1 MKESP
6 DYPIPSMQITAPSGE
21 VLSVLI
27 EWNGDQ
33 SFSLVCR
40 EAIDENLHAVIRAI
54 WQVLQTPPLLGIT
67 DIIPAF
73 HSITI
78 VFDPLKIAR
87 TPNHPT
93 AGEAIL
99 HQVMSR
105 LNHLSIHAS
114 FSKRQVSIP
123 VCYDAS
129 LAPDL
134 ITLSAQLSLTPDEL
148 VSLHHRK
155 PYSVYMLG
163 FLPGFAYMGIL
174 DARITAPRHQR
185 PRPRVPAGSVA
196 IAAQQTGIY
205 PTDSPGGWQLI
216 GRTPIRMFNP
226 LEPNPCF
233 LQPGDEV
240 TFYPVSLKEYQQMIA
255 Q

>member
-6 DYPIPSMQITAPSGE
+6 DYPIPVMQITAPSGE

-33 SFSLVCR
+33 SLSLVCR

-54 WQVLQTPPLLGIT
+54 WQVLQTPPLPGIT

-114 FSKRQVSIP
+114 SSKRQVNIP

-134 ITLSAQLSLTPDEL
+134 ITLSAQLSLTPGEL

-174 DARITAPRHQR
+174 DERITAPRHPR
-185 PRPRVPAGSVA
+185 PRTRVPAGSVA

-240 TFYPVSLKEYQQMIA
+240 TFYPVSLKEYQQMILR
-255 Q
+255 

>member
-6 DYPIPSMQITAPSGE
+6 DYPIPSMQITAPNGE

-40 EAIDENLHAVIRAI
+40 EAIDENLHTVIRAI
-54 WQVLQTPPLLGIT
+54 WQVLQIPPLLGIT

-114 FSKRQVSIP
+114 SSKRQVNIP

-134 ITLSAQLSLTPDEL
+134 ITLSAQLSLTPGEL

-174 DARITAPRHQR
+174 DERITAPRHPR
-185 PRPRVPAGSVA
+185 PRTRVPAGSVA

-240 TFYPVSLKEYQQMIA
+240 TFYPVSLKEYQQMILR
-255 Q
+255 

>member
-6 DYPIPSMQITAPSGE
+6 DYLIPSMQITAPNGE
-21 VLSVLI
+21 LLSVLI

-54 WQVLQTPPLLGIT
+54 WQVLQTAPFPGIT
-67 DIIPAF
+67 DIIPTF

-78 VFDPLKIAR
+78 VFDPLKIVR
-87 TPNHPT
+87 TPNYSSS
-93 AGEAIL
+93 GEAIL
-99 HQVMSR
+99 HQVTSR

-114 FSKRQVSIP
+114 FSKRQISIP
-123 VCYDAS
+123 VCYDAT

-134 ITLSAQLSLTPDEL
+134 ITLSAQLSISPDEL
-148 VSLHHRK
+148 VSLHHSK
-155 PYSVYMLG
+155 PYAVYMLG

-174 DARITAPRHQR
+174 DARITAPRHAR
-185 PRPRVPAGSVA
+185 PRTHVPAGSVA

-240 TFYPVSLKEYQQMIA
+240 TFYPISLNEYQQLIP

>member
-6 DYPIPSMQITAPSGE
+6 DFSIPVTQITAPNGE
-21 VLSVLI
+21 VFSVLI

-54 WQVLQTPPLLGIT
+54 WQVLHTPPLPGII
-67 DIIPAF
+67 DIIPTF

-78 VFDPLKIAR
+78 VFDPLKIAS
-87 TPNHPT
+87 TSNSPT
-93 AGEAIL
+93 AGEAII

-105 LNHLSIHAS
+105 LKQLSIHAS

-134 ITLSAQLSLTPDEL
+134 ITLSAQLSISPNEL
-148 VSLHHRK
+148 VSLHHSK

-174 DARITAPRHQR
+174 DTRITAPRHPR

-216 GRTPIRMFNP
+216 GRTPIQMFNP

-240 TFYPVSLKEYQQMIA
+240 TFYPISLNEYQQLIP

>member
-6 DYPIPSMQITAPSGE
+6 DYSIPTIQITAPNGE

-33 SFSLVCR
+33 SLSLVCR

-54 WQVLQTPPLLGIT
+54 WQVLQTPPIPGII
-67 DIIPAF
+67 DIIPTF
-73 HSITI
+73 HSITL
-78 VFDPLKIAR
+78 VFDPLTI
-87 TPNHPT
+87 TNTHNYPT
-93 AGEAIL
+93 AGEVIL
-99 HQVMSR
+99 QQVMSR
-105 LNHLSIHAS
+105 LNQLTIPAS
-114 FSKRQVSIP
+114 TLKRQVSIP
-123 VCYDAS
+123 VCYDTS

-134 ITLSAQLSLTPDEL
+134 ITLSERLAISPEEL
-148 VSLHHRK
+148 VTLHHSK

-174 DARITAPRHQR
+174 DASITAPRHPR

-216 GRTPIRMFNP
+216 GRTPVRMFNP
-226 LEPNPCF
+226 LEPNPCV

-240 TFYPVSLKEYQQMIA
+240 TFYPVSVKEYHQLMPQ
-255 Q
+255 